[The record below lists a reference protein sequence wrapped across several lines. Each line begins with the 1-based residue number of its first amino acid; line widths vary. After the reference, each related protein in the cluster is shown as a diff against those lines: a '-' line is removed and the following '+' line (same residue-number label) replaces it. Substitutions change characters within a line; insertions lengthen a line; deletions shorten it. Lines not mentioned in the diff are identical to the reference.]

1 MEALTAA
8 FASDPLPADLAK
20 ELTIKLRYLDNVE
33 QVCREW
39 QPGRRVELQH

>member
-1 MEALTAA
+1 M
-8 FASDPLPADLAK
+8 FATDPLPGAEAK

-39 QPGRRVELQH
+39 QPGRRVELHH